1 MNTALLLLI
10 QLAGA
15 GARGV
20 NWYVASGN
28 VAGNA
33 ALVAAHGDALT
44 GAYLCCNLFTFM
56 PNGSFAARFPP
67 ATTAAQIAVFT
78 SQNVEPWVVGGV
90 AEAAVHSGAWA
101 AGLAD
106 AARVAADL
114 LKEGV
119 EGIIIDYEPV
129 KNYTNAHAAAYAAF
143 LGAFA
148 AAITPLRVGM
158 DIADW
163 SILGPDYWPH
173 YEGIGVSRF
182 TSMTPTYVLRAQ
194 RCARPQRP
202 QLRP

>member
-1 MNTALLLLI
+1 MLLSALLFL

-20 NWYVASGN
+20 NWYVSSGN

-44 GAYLCCNLFTFM
+44 GAYLCCNLYTFL

-67 ATTAAQIAVFT
+67 TTTAAQISVFT
-78 SQNVEPWVVGGV
+78 SQNVETWAVGGV
-90 AEAAVHSGAWA
+90 AEAAIHSGAWA

-114 LKEGV
+114 LTEGV
-119 EGIIIDYEPV
+119 EGIIMDYEPV
-129 KNYTNAHAAAYAAF
+129 KNYTQAHAIAYAAF

-148 AAITPLRVGM
+148 AAIAPLRVGM

-163 SILGPDYWPH
+163 SILGPEYWNY

-182 TSMTPTYVLRAQ
+182 TSMTPTYAPR
-194 RCARPQRP
+194 RARPLRP